1 MKGRLRRFFALT
13 VSTIMFFLL
22 TFPGTAHGAPEKT
35 LRIGYMDY
43 QGFIQQDQE
52 GTYVGYGVDYLNEI
66 AKYTDWHY
74 EYVFGTWSD
83 LLKMLKNK
91 EIDFLCTAQKTEARV
106 KEYDFSAYPIGYTQG
121 LLYTLPD
128 NDGIYYQD
136 YAALDHTKIGGLKG
150 SAVNSF
156 LEKYAKRYGF
166 EYELVLYNSENQ
178 MEEALKA
185 GDVESIAT
193 ERLAYHDDLKLVAQ
207 FGADA
212 YYMISYKDSPYM
224 ESLNFALS
232 EIKVNPVFETELY
245 TKYYGKSAAETEALY
260 TREEMEYIQS
270 APVITVGNLPDR
282 HPLSWLNEKTGQV
295 EGINE
300 DILNLISKISGL
312 TFDQQAIPLLEKP
325 VDALKQGR
333 FDLVAGI
340 LYSDAFQNDP
350 ELSLSNPFLTSNLV
364 VAVRKGYK
372 YNPQNDIVMGLT
384 ASFQAMQEYIAGTY
398 PNFRIITYDRVEDV
412 VKAVENK
419 EADAMIQNG
428 YMMTYLLQNPRY
440 SDIQI
445 LPTQFIEEK
454 STIAALSSADPRLIS
469 IINKTLAV
477 IRREQVSEIVTART
491 IADPYHA
498 TLMDT
503 LYEYRMVFSG
513 LGGLLI
519 AVLAAV
525 AAIMTMRHENLL
537 RLQDKNK
544 QLAEAVRQADMA
556 NQAKSLFL
564 ARMSHEIRTPM
575 NAIIG
580 LTTIAKSHKDNTE
593 KMEECL
599 DKITTSS
606 RILLNIINDV
616 LDMSAIENEKLQI
629 AHAPFDFK
637 QLLMGISS
645 IYYAQCKGKGI
656 DFDLTLSRVSEETLV
671 GDALRTNQI
680 LLNLMSNAFKFT
692 SPGGSIRLLVTQTM
706 IQSET
711 VYMRFEVNDTG
722 SGMTDEMK
730 ERLFQP
736 FEQESADTA
745 VEHGGSGLGLSITK
759 NLVDMLQGKI
769 KVDSQKNVGTTFT
782 VDLPFGLSKERIN
795 VEEDKFKSIR
805 ALVVDDDP
813 DTVEYISTILK
824 RIGIDHDVANS
835 GKEAMEKLALEY
847 DRGRGYDICFL
858 DWVMSGID
866 GIAVTR
872 KIRELFNEDTTIII
886 VSAYDLSDVK
896 DEARQAGANMF
907 ITKPVFQSTIFN
919 VLMNLS
925 GGRYKKMTARVKD
938 YDFTGFRVLLAEDN
952 AINMEIAAELL
963 DMVNMKVDRAQNGK
977 EAVEMFEKSE
987 PGTYGV
993 VLLDIQMPVMDGH
1006 EAARTIRKGNHP
1018 EAKTIPIYAITA
1030 NAFTE
1035 DISAALAAG
1044 MNGYIAKPIDN
1055 EILYSTLEK
1064 HCTK

>member
-1 MKGRLRRFFALT
+1 MMGSLKRLFALT
-13 VSTIMFFLL
+13 VSAVMLLLL
-22 TFPGTAHGAPEKT
+22 TFPGTASGAPAKT

-43 QGFIQQDQE
+43 QGFIQKGQDGVYE
-52 GTYVGYGVDYLNEI
+52 GYGVDYLNEI
-66 AKYTDWHY
+66 SKHTGWQY

-83 LLKMLKNK
+83 LLEMLKNK
-91 EIDFLCTAQKTEARV
+91 EIDFLCTAQKTEDRV
-106 KEYDFSAYPIGYTQG
+106 REYDFSSYPIGYTQG

-128 NDGIYYQD
+128 NDRIYYQD
-136 YAALDHTKIGGLKG
+136 YEALNHTKIGGLKG
-150 SAVNSF
+150 SAVNGF

-166 EYELVLYNSENQ
+166 EYELVQYDSEKQ
-178 MEEALKA
+178 MVEALHA
-185 GDVESIAT
+185 GDVESIAS
-193 ERLAYHDDLKLVAQ
+193 ERLAYHENLKLVAQ
-207 FGADA
+207 FGADP
-212 YYMISYKDSPYM
+212 YYMMSYKGSPYM
-224 ESLNFALS
+224 EALDFALS
-232 EIKVNPVFETELY
+232 EIKINPVFETDLY
-245 TKYYGKSAAETEALY
+245 TKYYSRSAADTEALY
-260 TREEMEYIQS
+260 TRGEMDYIRS

-282 HPLSWLNEKTGQV
+282 HPLSWLNQKTGKV

-312 TFDQQAIPLLEKP
+312 TFDYQALPLLEKP
-325 VDALKQGR
+325 VDALKQGH

-340 LYSDAFQNDP
+340 LYSDSYKKDP

-364 VAVRKGYK
+364 IAVKKGYK
-372 YNPQNDIVMGLT
+372 YNPHNNVVMGLSK
-384 ASFQAMQEYIAGTY
+384 SFQTMQEYIAGTY
-398 PNFRIITYDRVEDV
+398 PNYKIITYDTVEDV
-412 VKAVENK
+412 VKAVERG
-419 EADAMIQNG
+419 EVDAMIQNG

-445 LPTQFIEEK
+445 LPTQFIEER
-454 STIAALSSADPRLIS
+454 STIAALSSTDPRLIS
-469 IINKTLAV
+469 VINKTLAV
-477 IRREQVSEIVTART
+477 IRRDQVSEIVTART

-525 AAIMTMRHENLL
+525 AAILTMRHQNMN

-556 NQAKSLFL
+556 NRAKSLFL

-580 LTTIAKSHKDNTE
+580 LTAIAKNHKNDGE
-593 KMEECL
+593 KMEEYL

-656 DFDLTLSRVSEETLV
+656 EFDLVLSRISEETLI

-692 SPGGSIRLLVTQTM
+692 PPGGSIRLLVTQTM
-706 IQSET
+706 IQNET
-711 VYMRFEVNDTG
+711 VYMRFEVTDTG

-745 VEHGGSGLGLSITK
+745 MEHGGSGLGLSITK

-769 KVDSQKNVGTTFT
+769 KVDSQKNEGTSFT
-782 VDLPFGLSKERIN
+782 VDLPFGLLKKRLN
-795 VEEDKFKSIR
+795 VKEDKFGSIR

-813 DTVEYISTILK
+813 DTVEYISAILR
-824 RIGIDHDVANS
+824 RIGIEHDVANS
-835 GKEAMEKLALEY
+835 GKEAIEKLVQEY
-847 DRGRGYDICFL
+847 EKGQGYDICFL
-858 DWVMSGID
+858 DWIMSGID

-886 VSAYDLSDVK
+886 VSAYDLSEVS
-896 DEARQAGANMF
+896 DEARRAGADMF

-925 GGRYKKMTARVKD
+925 GGRYRKMMSGGKE
-938 YDFTGFRVLLAEDN
+938 YDFTGFCVLLAEDN

-963 DMVNMKVDRAQNGK
+963 EMVNMKVDRAQNGK

-987 PGTYGV
+987 PGTYGA

-1006 EAARTIRKGNHP
+1006 EAARTIRRGNHP

-1035 DISAALAAG
+1035 DVSAALAAG
-1044 MNGYIAKPIDN
+1044 MDGYIAKPIDN

-1064 HCTK
+1064 HCKR